1 MFLFRRRHKK
11 KGKKHENGGDG
22 DPDGRSTSAEPD
34 EFPDPTHTSIEQEK
48 SPVQRCVPMQGG
60 VQTRKPSEELILPP
74 PQNILQQIAAEEG
87 QNGVRDYVQ
96 EWGLAMSEEDI
107 TLATV
112 ATTVSSMATQ
122 VAKNVGLYFARERER
137 ASCQEVVRSALPSVV
152 TALAENMA
160 SQVEPNARPKAEDPS
175 VPAPL
180 PSSDVGRAMQD
191 KSSHF
196 FQQ

>member
-11 KGKKHENGGDG
+11 KGTKRENGGDE
-22 DPDGRSTSAEPD
+22 DPDERSTSAEPD
-34 EFPDPTHTSIEQEK
+34 EFPDRTHTSIEQEK
-48 SPVQRCVPMQGG
+48 SPVQRCVTMQGG
-60 VQTRKPSEELILPP
+60 VQTRKPSEELILPL

-112 ATTVSSMATQ
+112 ATTVSYMATQ
-122 VAKNVGLYFARERER
+122 VAKNVGLHFARERER
-137 ASCQEVVRSALPSVV
+137 ASCEEVVRSALPSVV
-152 TALAENMA
+152 TALAESMA
-160 SQVEPNARPKAEDPS
+160 SEPNARPKAEDPS
-175 VPAPL
+175 IPAPL